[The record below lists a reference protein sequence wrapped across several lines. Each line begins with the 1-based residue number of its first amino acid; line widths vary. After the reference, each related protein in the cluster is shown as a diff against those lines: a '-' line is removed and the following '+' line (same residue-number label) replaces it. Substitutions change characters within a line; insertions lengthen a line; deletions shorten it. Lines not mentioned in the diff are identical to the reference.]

1 MYFIIDFKNEEEL
14 LSHLNLR
21 YQQAVEDKSVAPI
34 TQVQDLLSVV
44 DTFVKSNVNPGVSK
58 TSAN

>member
-1 MYFIIDFKNEEEL
+1 MYFIVDFKNEEEM

-21 YQQAVEDKSVAPI
+21 YQQAVEDKSVAVF

-44 DTFVKSNVNPGVSK
+44 DTFVKSNVNTGVSK
-58 TSAN
+58 TYTN

>member
-21 YQQAVEDKSVAPI
+21 YQQAVEDKSVALI

-44 DTFVKSNVNPGVSK
+44 DTFVKSNVNTGVSK